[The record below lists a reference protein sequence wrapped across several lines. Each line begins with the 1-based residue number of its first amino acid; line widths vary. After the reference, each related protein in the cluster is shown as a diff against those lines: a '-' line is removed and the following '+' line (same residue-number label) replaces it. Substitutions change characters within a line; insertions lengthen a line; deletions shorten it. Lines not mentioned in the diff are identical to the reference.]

1 MNAKKGKMIM
11 NLKEKILYKLTV
23 WTGKFKDD
31 NTGISSIEMVLLILV
46 ILGIIVL
53 FRDYIEDLI
62 NTVFSKIDSQISS
75 F

>member
-1 MNAKKGKMIM
+1 M

-23 WTGKFKDD
+23 WTGKFQHD

>member
-1 MNAKKGKMIM
+1 M